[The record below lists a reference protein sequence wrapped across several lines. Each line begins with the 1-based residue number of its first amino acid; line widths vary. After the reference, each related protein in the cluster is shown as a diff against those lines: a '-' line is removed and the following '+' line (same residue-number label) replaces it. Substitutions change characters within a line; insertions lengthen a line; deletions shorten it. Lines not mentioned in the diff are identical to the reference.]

1 MSAQQVQLREGLKTR
16 VQSLLTLPDDT
27 VVESR
32 RIPRVSA
39 DDLEDLH
46 LIFFLLDLDS
56 EVTTRGFDA
65 AEFTIGLAIQQKVS
79 GDDTTPVDNLVE
91 FVETVKTLWRS
102 TGTLREEVITN
113 CIFKTLVQS
122 EIFDFQ
128 HLLKYGVFTAILE
141 LTYTTEID

>member
-1 MSAQQVQLREGLKTR
+1 MSAVSVQLREDLKDR
-16 VQSLLTLPDDT
+16 VAELLTLPVGA

-39 DDLEDLH
+39 DELEDLH
-46 LIFFLLDLDS
+46 LVFFLLDLDS
-56 EVTTRGFDA
+56 TVTTRAFDS
-65 AEFTIGLAIQQKVS
+65 AEFTIGLAVQQKVS

-91 FVETVKTLWRS
+91 FVETIKALWLS
-102 TGTLREEVITN
+102 SGELREEIVAN
-113 CIFKTLVQS
+113 CSFKTLVQS

-141 LTYTTEID
+141 LTYSMELS